1 MKKAPQSF
9 DITELQDL
17 LFLFKRKIGDLYKKE
32 TASMHCSISH
42 LEIMHYIAERTNPTM
57 KEVAEYLRIT
67 PPSVTTIIDAM
78 VESGLVKRETA
89 SSDRRSVRVTLTPKA
104 VKLSK
109 TLQKKKTALLTT
121 LLKKLTPEQKLQLSE
136 IIRAF
141 VTK

>member
-1 MKKAPQSF
+1 
-9 DITELQDL
+9 
-17 LFLFKRKIGDLYKKE
+17 
-32 TASMHCSISH
+32 MHCSISH